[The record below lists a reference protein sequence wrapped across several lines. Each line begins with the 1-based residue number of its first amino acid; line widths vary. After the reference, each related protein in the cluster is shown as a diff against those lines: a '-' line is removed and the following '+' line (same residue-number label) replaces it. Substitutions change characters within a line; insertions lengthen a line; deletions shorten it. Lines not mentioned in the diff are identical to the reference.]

1 MRYLLI
7 MLMSLM
13 LAAPAYAAG
22 TADGT
27 ADAPAAPQAARK
39 AKGVTKVAPVDTVA
53 KAVASANKTPV
64 VVTGTIV
71 EAVQGKKN
79 RYVFEDGTG
88 RMTVALS
95 KKAAAAAHIEA
106 QSKVHLTGV
115 MVVKAGKE
123 GVMAVRKAEIQ
134 Q

>member
-22 TADGT
+22 TDE
-27 ADAPAAPQAARK
+27 APAAPQTTRK

-53 KAVASANKTPV
+53 KALTSANKTPV
-64 VVTGTIV
+64 AVTGTIV

-123 GVMAVRKAEIQ
+123 GVMAVRKAEMQ

>member
-13 LAAPAYAAG
+13 LAAPAYAAD
-22 TADGT
+22 A
-27 ADAPAAPQAARK
+27 ADAPATPTTARK

-53 KAVASANKTPV
+53 KALASANKTPV
-64 VVTGTIV
+64 SVTGTIV
-71 EAVQGKKN
+71 EPVQGKKN

-95 KKAAAAAHIEA
+95 KKAAAATHLEA
-106 QSKVHLTGV
+106 QSKVRLTGV

-123 GVMAVRKAEIQ
+123 GVMGVRKAEIQ

>member
-1 MRYLLI
+1 M
-7 MLMSLM
+7 
-13 LAAPAYAAG
+13 
-22 TADGT
+22 
-27 ADAPAAPQAARK
+27 
-39 AKGVTKVAPVDTVA
+39 TKVAPVDTVA
-53 KAVASANKTPV
+53 KALAAANKTPV
-64 VVTGTIV
+64 SVTGTIV
-71 EAVQGKKN
+71 EPVQGKKN

-88 RMTVALS
+88 RMTVALG

>member
-7 MLMSLM
+7 MIMSLM

-22 TADGT
+22 TADASVT
-27 ADAPAAPQAARK
+27 PAAHK

-53 KAVASANKTPV
+53 KALASANKAPV
-64 VVTGTIV
+64 SVTGTIV
-71 EAVQGKKN
+71 EVVQGKKN

-95 KKAAAAAHIEA
+95 KKAAAATHIEA
-106 QSKVHLTGV
+106 QSKVRLTGV
-115 MVVKAGKE
+115 MVVKSGKE
-123 GVMAVRKAEIQ
+123 GVMSVRKAEIQ

>member
-13 LAAPAYAAG
+13 LAAPAYA
-22 TADGT
+22 TGT
-27 ADAPAAPQAARK
+27 ADAPATPAAPAARK
-39 AKGVTKVAPVDTVA
+39 AKSVTKVAPVDTVA
-53 KAVASANKTPV
+53 KALASANKTPV
-64 VVTGTIV
+64 AVTGTIV

-79 RYVFEDGTG
+79 RYIFEDGTG

-95 KKAAAAAHIEA
+95 KKAAATAHFEA
-106 QSKVHLTGV
+106 QSKVRLTGV
-115 MVVKAGKE
+115 MVIKPGKE
-123 GVMAVRKAEIQ
+123 AVMGVRKAEMQ

>member
-22 TADGT
+22 TAD
-27 ADAPAAPQAARK
+27 APATPAAAPK

-53 KAVASANKTPV
+53 KALASANKTPV
-64 VVTGTIV
+64 SVTGTIV
-71 EAVQGKKN
+71 EPVQGKKN
-79 RYVFEDGTG
+79 RYVFEDCTG

-95 KKAAAAAHIEA
+95 KKAAAATHLEA

-123 GVMAVRKAEIQ
+123 GVMGVRKAEIQ